1 MNIFNKVTA
10 KFVSRLSAN
19 LIRVG
24 LLLPAIF
31 ISSVSFSAEP
41 DFNKGNENIRSYL
54 TSCLFSDDI
63 VIKKN
68 IKELNKGMYKNSQFA
83 IYILSQCYSAAN
95 MSKES
100 ISELTKLIRINYK
113 DFDDLYKLR
122 GFEYERLRDW
132 DNALSDYLKSMKS
145 HPNNFKIYESL
156 GNIYDKLNSQEDAL
170 KNYNHSL
177 LLLKARRPCRDNKCS
192 DSSVGEISMYKK
204 ILIILSKRNDVKEY
218 KTVLEECSLRNSYK
232 PIGCQ

>member
-1 MNIFNKVTA
+1 MIKNLRLTISTLLIISLFNVCK
-10 KFVSRLSAN
+10 AN
-19 LIRVG
+19 EKQDLKR
-24 LLLPAIF
+24 
-31 ISSVSFSAEP
+31 
-41 DFNKGNENIRSYL
+41 GNENIRSYL
-54 TSCLFSDDI
+54 SSCLFSDDV

-68 IKELNKGMYKNSQFA
+68 INELTKGTYKNNQFA
-83 IYILSQCYSAAN
+83 TYVLSQCYSAAN

-100 ISELTKLIRINYK
+100 ISELTKLIRVNYK

-145 HPNNFKIYESL
+145 HPNNFRIYESL
-156 GNIYDKLNSQEDAL
+156 GNIYDKLNSHEDAL

-177 LLLKARRPCRDNKCS
+177 LLLKARRPCRDGRCG
-192 DSSVGEISMYKK
+192 DSSIGEISLYKK
-204 ILIILSKRNDVKEY
+204 ILVILSKRNDAKEY
-218 KTVLEECSLRNSYK
+218 EAVLEECSLRNSYK